1 MSVLIKSI
9 YTSQSNYERVSLD
22 PKRYLKDT
30 CEWLCGS
37 LGRIRNKKEDGIYFA
52 SSYEKRLRKASA
64 RASSGLGLKDPMV
77 YMHVIHWVM
86 ADCGMRYDARLLDKD
101 GIDHSTVDMRSFRP
115 GLLDENIAKY
125 NRPWKDDEYG
135 HIDARYRV
143 AWEDENPGKPLPGE
157 EHVPDGLPEEPSL
170 IERIMLF
177 PREEIIEAE
186 ATA

>member
-37 LGRIRNKKEDGIYFA
+37 LGRIRNKKEEGIYFA

-64 RASSGLGLKDPMV
+64 RASESLGLKDPMV

-86 ADCGMRYDARLLDKD
+86 TDCGMRYDARLLDKD
-101 GIDHSTVDMRSFRP
+101 GTDHSTIDMRRFDSC
-115 GLLDENIAKY
+115 LLEKNIEKY
-125 NRPWKDDEYG
+125 NRPWKEGDTG
-135 HIDARYRV
+135 HIDARYRA
-143 AWEDENPGKPLPGE
+143 AWEDENPGRPLPGTE
-157 EHVPDGLPEEPSL
+157 PVPELLPEEPAL

-177 PREEIIEAE
+177 PREETVEAE